1 MKRIGKKVPG
11 TVRTWLEQ
19 GIDKETAEKILRSA
33 GFLLLGR
40 VLSAGTLG
48 YGARPMGFALLA
60 AAGAETPA
68 AAIGVI
74 LWALFSARHAAVPVF
89 TAILTLT
96 ARFVLPLLWEKR
108 GRSRA
113 DFLTGLTARFYG
125 RERSFDELPLFR
137 LALLELGL
145 FAVGLGELIGGGM
158 LYYDLFG
165 MLIAMGTAPFFFAA
179 FFEALA
185 VRNGKKPVWKEIGQ
199 TVLMLSVVLALRT
212 QTLLGFSPAT
222 VVGFLL
228 TLLIALYGGSL
239 RGGVFGILSGF
250 LLSPAAGISFALA
263 GLVTGFFRR
272 TGKGVPVF
280 LGFLTSSV
288 LLLRQEGFG
297 ALSAF
302 VPDLAAA
309 SAICIPLV
317 KWTEVG
323 KKLCFTEEDGY
334 PEEMWN
340 AQSVGR
346 ARENDRNER
355 EAAVTEAFRV
365 LSGVFSELS
374 EKMKR
379 PDPAEARAIVDKTY
393 EKFCSRCPLS
403 TNCWVRE
410 HAATN
415 DAMNHIAETLSKN
428 AAVTEEDVPEYLVSR
443 CRETPKIVRELHFSL
458 TEVLEEA
465 AKSDKL
471 SLLAFDYEAIGKL
484 LTEAYAEEAREEEA
498 DPKTA
503 AKIKRAAS
511 VLGLNASAVSVYGKR
526 RLFIA
531 AGGLELAKTK
541 MSPDKIRDTLGTVCR
556 TALTLPDFEVSGD
569 YVTMTLRSARKFA
582 VTCSAAEEARENETV
597 NGDSYASFEGKDDYF
612 YFLISDGMGSG
623 ADAAMTSGMCVTFL
637 KTMLSAGNPISVV
650 LEMLS
655 ELLRAK
661 KPECFATVD
670 LLRVDLLTGDA
681 SFFKSGAAPSYIL
694 RDGRLFRLTS
704 RSMPVGIVKKLN
716 TERIDFSLEEGD
728 VIVMLSDG
736 IAVGFED
743 SLALADIL
751 TYRYTP
757 EDTLDSMCRKILIGS
772 ETVGHDDMTVGMLK
786 IGPAAEISIPAENTP
801 ADAAL
806 REDKPECGAE
816 EAAADSVRKIADGA
830 RWEKPAV

>member
-1 MKRIGKKVPG
+1 MKRNGKRALG
-11 TVRTWLEQ
+11 TVRTWVKK
-19 GIDKETAEKILRSA
+19 GIDRDTAGKIGRHA

-40 VLSAGTLG
+40 VLAGGMIG
-48 YGARPMGFALLA
+48 YGARPMGFALLT

-68 AAIGVI
+68 VTVGVV
-74 LWALFSARHAAVPVF
+74 LWALFSARHAAVPIL
-89 TAILTLT
+89 TAITILA
-96 ARFVLPLLWEKR
+96 ARFLLPVLWEKK
-108 GRSRA
+108 GA
-113 DFLTGLTARFYG
+113 GKEGITAGLISRFYG
-125 RERSFDELPLFR
+125 REHCFDEFPLFR

-179 FFEALA
+179 FLAALKEKTD
-185 VRNGKKPVWKEIGQ
+185 RKRVWKEIGQ
-199 TVLMLSVVLALRT
+199 TVLLLSVVLALRS
-212 QTLLGFSPAT
+212 QTILGFSPAT
-222 VVGFLL
+222 VAGFLL
-228 TLLIALYGGSL
+228 TLLISLYGGSL

-250 LLSPAAGISFALA
+250 LLSPAAGISFALS
-263 GLVTGFFRR
+263 GLVAGFFRQ

-280 LGFLTSSV
+280 LGFLTASA
-288 LLLRQEGFG
+288 LLLRQEGFP
-297 ALSAF
+297 ALASF

-309 SAICIPLV
+309 SAICLPLV
-317 KWTEVG
+317 KWTSVG
-323 KKLCFTEEDGY
+323 RKLCFAEEDAY

-340 AQSVGR
+340 AQSVEK
-346 ARENDRNER
+346 ARQNDRNER
-355 EAAVTEAFRV
+355 ETAVTEAFRA

-379 PDPAEARAIVDKTY
+379 PDPVEARAIVDKTY

-410 HAATN
+410 HASTN
-415 DAMNHIAETLSKN
+415 DAMNHIAETLYKN
-428 AAVTEEDVPEYLVSR
+428 AAVTEEDVPGYLSDR
-443 CRETPKIVRELHFSL
+443 CRETGKIVKELRFSL
-458 TEVLEEA
+458 IELLEEA
-465 AKSDKL
+465 AKTDKL

-484 LTEAYAEEAREEEA
+484 LSEAYAEEAREEQA

-503 AKIKRAAS
+503 ARIRRAAA
-511 VLGLNASAVSVYGKR
+511 VLGINVSAVSVYGKR

-531 AGGLELAKTK
+531 AGGLDLAKTK
-541 MSPDKIRDTLGTVCR
+541 MSPDKIRDALGAVCR

-569 YVTMTLRSARKFA
+569 YVTMTLRSARKYA
-582 VTCSAAEEARENETV
+582 VFCSAAEEARETETV
-597 NGDSYASFEGKDDYF
+597 NGDSYASFEGKDDYY

-637 KTMLSAGNPISVV
+637 KTMLSAGNPIPVV

-670 LLRVDLLTGDA
+670 LLRVDLLSGDA
-681 SFFKSGAAPSYIL
+681 SFFKSGAAPSYVL
-694 RDGRLFRLTS
+694 RDGRLFKLSS
-704 RSMPVGIVKKLN
+704 RSMPVGIVKKMN
-716 TERIDFSLEEGD
+716 TERIDFSLEAGD

-786 IGPAAEISIPAENTP
+786 IGLAGEESTAEKVCGESESVPGPVPEEN
-801 ADAAL
+801 
-806 REDKPECGAE
+806 PETVSE
-816 EAAADSVRKIADGA
+816 TIRKMTDGA
-830 RWEKPAV
+830 RWEKPAM

>member
-1 MKRIGKKVPG
+1 MKRNGIKLPG
-11 TVRTWLEQ
+11 TLRTWLKD
-19 GIDKETAEKILRSA
+19 GIDRETAGVILRHA

-40 VLSAGTLG
+40 VLAAGTLG
-48 YGARPMGFALLA
+48 YGARPMGFALLT

-68 AAIGVI
+68 VTVGVV
-74 LWALFSARHAAVPVF
+74 LWALFSARNAAVPVF
-89 TAILTLT
+89 TAILLLA

-108 GRSRA
+108 GTGREGFVS
-113 DFLTGLTARFYG
+113 GLTARFYG
-125 RERSFDELPLFR
+125 RERSFDEFPLFR

-165 MLIAMGTAPFFFAA
+165 MLIAMGTAPFFLAA
-179 FFEALA
+179 FLAALKE
-185 VRNGKKPVWKEIGQ
+185 NTGKKPVWKEIGQ
-199 TVLMLSVVLALRT
+199 TVLLLSVVAALRT
-212 QTLLGFSPAT
+212 QTLFGFSPAA
-222 VVGFLL
+222 VAGFFL

-250 LLSPAAGISFALA
+250 LITPAAGISFALA

-272 TGKGVPVF
+272 TGKGISVF
-280 LGFLTSSV
+280 VGFLTASV

-297 ALSAF
+297 ALSAL

-309 SAICIPLV
+309 AAILLPLV
-317 KWTEVG
+317 KWTDLG
-323 KKLCFTEEDGY
+323 KRLCFTEEDGY

-346 ARENDRNER
+346 ARQSDRSER
-355 EAAVTEAFRV
+355 EAAVTEAFRS

-379 PDPAEARAIVDKTY
+379 PDPIEARAIVDKTY

-410 HAATN
+410 HGATN
-415 DAMNHIAETLSKN
+415 DAMNHIAGVLCKN
-428 AAVTEEDVPEYLVSR
+428 AAVTEEDVPGYLAER

-484 LTEAYAEEAREEEA
+484 LSEAYAEEAREEEA

-503 AKIKRAAS
+503 AKIRRAAA

-541 MSPDKIRDTLGTVCR
+541 MSPDRIRDALGAVCR

-582 VTCSAAEEARENETV
+582 VTCSTAEEARECETV
-597 NGDSYASFEGKDDYF
+597 NGDSCASFEGKDDYF

-637 KTMLSAGNPISVV
+637 KTMLTAGNPIPVV

-670 LLRVDLLTGDA
+670 LLRVDLLSGDA
-681 SFFKSGAAPSYIL
+681 SFFKSGAAPSYVL
-694 RDGRLFRLTS
+694 REGRLFRLTS

-786 IGPAAEISIPAENTP
+786 IGLAAGDAGNTENETEDAASAVRKAAE
-801 ADAAL
+801 D
-806 REDKPECGAE
+806 
-816 EAAADSVRKIADGA
+816 A